1 MKKKIMR
8 MTACCLMLALLASGC
23 GASQEEDN
31 SKYPKKKI
39 LLSTTVSE
47 QSNATVV
54 GKLFAERIATETDGN
69 IQVVVYSSDQLSG
82 GNMSKG
88 V

>member
-1 MKKKIMR
+1 
-8 MTACCLMLALLASGC
+8 MLALLASGC

-54 GKLFAERIATETDGN
+54 GKLFAERIAKETDGN
-69 IQVVVYSSDQLSG
+69 IQVVVYSSDQLVRRKYVKRRRDADPGSH
-82 GNMSKG
+82 
-88 V
+88 